1 MLSLEACRK
10 ILGEDAPADE
20 SQLEKQREDAYRLA
34 RLLMEIY
41 RSEKDKKGKEIPP
54 GEAENEIKYL

>member
-20 SQLEKQREDAYRLA
+20 HQLEKQREDAYRLA
-34 RLLMEIY
+34 RLLIEMLRNEDL
-41 RSEKDKKGKEIPP
+41 KNLPP
-54 GEAENEIKYL
+54 GLAKDPEL

>member
-20 SQLEKQREDAYRLA
+20 GQLEKQREDAYRLA

-41 RSEKDKKGKEIPP
+41 RGEKDKKGEEIPP
-54 GEAENEIKYL
+54 REVENEIKYL

>member
-20 SQLEKQREDAYRLA
+20 HQLEKQREDAYRLA
-34 RLLMEIY
+34 RLLIEMLRNEDPK
-41 RSEKDKKGKEIPP
+41 SPP
-54 GEAENEIKYL
+54 PSLPGDPQS